1 MNLRNRKVLSII
13 LSFAL
18 ILGIMIGPASV
29 VFAEEDAKMLTIVH
43 VNDVHGRLKLGE
55 RGGEIGFARLKTKV
69 DELKTADPNLLLL
82 NAGDSF
88 HGDVD
93 VNLSQG
99 EFMVNMME
107 LAGFDVMVP
116 GNHDFN
122 YGYERLLELKEM
134 ADFPIISAN
143 ILKDADG
150 SSDFDAYVIE
160 ELENGLKVGI
170 FALTTEETKF
180 KSHPDNSEG
189 INFGNPLEEAKKAVK
204 ALKEKDVDVIIAL
217 THIGNE
223 GTTLTT
229 TRELAEEVEGIDL
242 IVDGHSHEIAAELVN
257 GVLIVQAE
265 SYTKNIGVVNL
276 EVVDGK
282 VTKKEA
288 HLIGF
293 EEAKDYVPDATIEA
307 ELEKMDEINA
317 PLKARVVGK
326 SLVDLDGERGHVRTG
341 ETNLGN
347 LITDAMIYGV
357 ADADLAFANG
367 GGIRASIPAGDVTF
381 GDIITSFPF
390 TNTLAVI
397 EVTGE
402 EIMAALEHG
411 VDLFPDEAGHFPHV
425 SGMTYKFDAG
435 KPVGERIVEAMI
447 KGEPLDEAKT
457 YRLVTND
464 FMATGGDGYT
474 MFDNKLF
481 VAEGGL
487 LSDVLIAYFE
497 EMGEV
502 NPDVED
508 RITFIP
514 GPAVEPEPEPEPMAE
529 STPKPEP
536 VPEPTPEPM
545 PEPEVKKYVVVAG
558 DVLWRIAKKFGTTW
572 QKLAEYNSLKNP
584 HLIFPGQEIL
594 IN

>member
-18 ILGIMIGPASV
+18 ILGIMIVPGKIA
-29 VFAEEDAKMLTIVH
+29 FAEDAPKTLTIVH
-43 VNDVHGRLKLGE
+43 VNDVHGRLKLND
-55 RGGEIGFARLKTKV
+55 RGKEIGFARLKTKI
-69 DELKTADPNLLLL
+69 DELKAADPNVLVL
-82 NAGDSF
+82 NAGDTF

-99 EFMVNMME
+99 EFMVKMME
-107 LAGFDVMVP
+107 AVGFDLMVP

-122 YGYERLLELKEM
+122 YGYARLLELKEM
-134 ADFPIISAN
+134 AKFPIISAN
-143 ILKDADG
+143 IKKDADG
-150 SSDFDAYVIE
+150 SSDFEAYVIE
-160 ELENGLKVGI
+160 ELPNGLKVGI

-180 KSHPDNSEG
+180 KSHPDNSVG
-189 INFGNPLEEAKKAVK
+189 INFGKPVEEAKKAIK
-204 ALKEKDVDVIIAL
+204 ALKEQKVDVIIAL

-229 TRELAEEVEGIDL
+229 TKQIAREVEGIDL
-242 IVDGHSHEIAAELVN
+242 IVDGHSHEISNELVN

-282 VTKKEA
+282 VSKKEA
-288 HLIGF
+288 RLIGYDV
-293 EEAKDYVPDATIEA
+293 AKDLVPDATIEA
-307 ELEKMDEINA
+307 ELKKIDDINA

-326 SLVDLDGERGHVRTG
+326 SKVELVGERALARTG

-347 LITDAMIYGV
+347 LITDAMLSGV

-367 GGIRASIPAGDVTF
+367 GGIRASIAEGDVTF
-381 GDIITSFPF
+381 GDIITAFPF

-397 EVTGE
+397 EVTGA

-411 VDLFPDEAGHFPHV
+411 VDLFPAEAGHFPHV
-425 SGMTYKFDAG
+425 SGMTYKFDAS
-435 KPVGERIVEAMI
+435 KPVGERILEATI
-447 KGEPLDEAKT
+447 KGEPLDTAKT
-457 YRLVTND
+457 YKLVTND
-464 FMATGGDGYT
+464 FMATGGDDYT
-474 MFDNKLF
+474 MFKGKLF

-497 EMGEV
+497 EKGEV
-502 NPDVED
+502 NPVLEN
-508 RITFIP
+508 RIVAINVP
-514 GPAVEPEPEPEPMAE
+514 EVVEPEPKPEPTPE
-529 STPKPEP
+529 PKPEP
-536 VPEPTPEPM
+536 VPEPKPEPTPQ
-545 PEPEVKKYVVVAG
+545 PEMKKHVVVRG
-558 DVLWRIAKKFGTTW
+558 DTLWRIGINNGTTW

-584 HLIFPGQEIL
+584 HLILPGQIIL